1 MTMAAGAQKKTHQKE
16 AVWTTYK
23 RLLAYTGRY
32 WWAIGA
38 SFLGYALYSSMQPV
52 IADLMKLIAKVIEE
66 PTPFYVAVVCLA
78 PVTIAIVQ
86 GIGQFVGGYSLAWVG
101 QHIVYELRND
111 VFRHVLKFPLT
122 EYQRSSSGRLMS
134 KIIYD
139 AGQVTAA
146 GTDAV
151 TIILREGL
159 TVIALMGYLFYTNWK
174 LTLVLFTVGPAI
186 ALVIRV
192 TSRRFRSISRRI
204 QGSMGSI
211 TQFLSEAF
219 DGHQV
224 VKIFAGQAHE
234 SERFERVSRQFEK
247 QNVKMKAAT
256 IGSTVAVQVVI
267 SIGVGLIT
275 YLYIKL
281 MGTNITMGDFL
292 AFITGVGLVQKPLK
306 QLTDVNSK
314 IQRGVTGAT
323 SLFELMDKDI
333 EVDQGS
339 RSIERAKGDLSFR
352 NVSFCYHADQQVLEH
367 LSFDVKAGQTIALVG
382 RSGAGKSTISSLLP
396 RFFEPTEGE
405 ILLDGVPLPDYKL
418 TDLRRQIAMVSQKVT
433 LFNDN
438 VRNNIAYGE
447 LKDRTDEQ
455 IEKAARDAYAWD
467 FIGAL
472 DKGLDTELGDDGL
485 QLSGGQ
491 RQRLAIARALLKD
504 APILIL
510 DEATSALDT
519 ESEFHIQRALETA
532 MENRTTVVIAHRLST
547 VEKADQI
554 LVLDAG
560 RVVES
565 GTHAELLAKGGHY
578 TQLYQQNFSD
588 N

>member
-1 MTMAAGAQKKTHQKE
+1 
-16 AVWTTYK
+16 
-23 RLLAYTGRY
+23 
-32 WWAIGA
+32 
-38 SFLGYALYSSMQPV
+38 
-52 IADLMKLIAKVIEE
+52 
-66 PTPFYVAVVCLA
+66 
-78 PVTIAIVQ
+78 
-86 GIGQFVGGYSLAWVG
+86 
-101 QHIVYELRND
+101 
-111 VFRHVLKFPLT
+111 
-122 EYQRSSSGRLMS
+122 
-134 KIIYD
+134 
-139 AGQVTAA
+139 
-146 GTDAV
+146 
-151 TIILREGL
+151 
-159 TVIALMGYLFYTNWK
+159 
-174 LTLVLFTVGPAI
+174 
-186 ALVIRV
+186 
-192 TSRRFRSISRRI
+192 
-204 QGSMGSI
+204 
-211 TQFLSEAF
+211 
-219 DGHQV
+219 
-224 VKIFAGQAHE
+224 
-234 SERFERVSRQFEK
+234 
-247 QNVKMKAAT
+247 
-256 IGSTVAVQVVI
+256 
-267 SIGVGLIT
+267 
-275 YLYIKL
+275 
-281 MGTNITMGDFL
+281 
-292 AFITGVGLVQKPLK
+292 
-306 QLTDVNSK
+306 VNSK